1 MFYLTY
7 LIWLFGFYIFPLIV
21 KRIILLY
28 RTIVRWFDGHAY
40 HVQKSR
46 WGRDR
51 VGTTETKRGWE
62 PWDIRN
68 ENFCCMQMKTNQLFR
83 FRNLLLLVFISRMN
97 IWLWRSFIRYT
108 HAHGNLNSE
117 KQSSQTLRE
126 GVFMLTNIFSACMC
140 ACVWCVCACVRLSF
154 FLFYF
159 FILKRKKDR
168 F

>member
-7 LIWLFGFYIFPLIV
+7 LIWLFGFYIFPVIV

-40 HVQKSR
+40 HVQKHK
-46 WGRDR
+46 WGRERQRGKQKKWRR
-51 VGTTETKRGWE
+51 VDNPRISEMKT
-62 PWDIRN
+62 
-68 ENFCCMQMKTNQLFR
+68 CCMRMKTIQLFR

-97 IWLWRSFIRYT
+97 IWLWRSVIRYT
-108 HAHGNLNSE
+108 HAHGNLNSK
-117 KQSSQTLRE
+117 KQSSQMFRE
-126 GVFMLTNIFSACMC
+126 DAFMLTIIFSACMC

-159 FILKRKKDR
+159 LY
-168 F
+168 